1 MEPTNNPNAGRLND
15 AQSQRPGRPPYNQ
28 HKQTSQLLDEFG
40 ATLDDNAAQDIDALK
55 ARLREQLATARTA
68 LNEAAGSANSYLR
81 GSVDCAID
89 CTQEYVETKPWQA
102 VGYAA
107 GIAFLLGIIVARR

>member
-1 MEPTNNPNAGRLND
+1 MEPTNNPNAEYSNN
-15 AQSQRPGRPPYNQ
+15 AQSQRRGNPSGNHHR
-28 HKQTSQLLDEFG
+28 QTSQLLDEFG
-40 ATLDDNAAQDIDALK
+40 ATLDDNAAQDIDTLK

-68 LNEAAGSANSYLR
+68 LNDAAGSANSYLR